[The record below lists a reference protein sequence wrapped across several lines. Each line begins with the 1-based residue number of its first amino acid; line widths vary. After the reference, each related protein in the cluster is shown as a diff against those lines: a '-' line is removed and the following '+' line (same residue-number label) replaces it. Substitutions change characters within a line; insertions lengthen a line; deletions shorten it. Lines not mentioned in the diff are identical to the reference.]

1 MCSSCLLVSLYLLH
15 CANQGWLRVPTA
27 YLHICGRC
35 DICSEVELMSYAA
48 SRALGQSISETGWG
62 QVSLMELPRWVNARG
77 CSLPPRG
84 AAHGAKGHPLAA
96 PTVADLLLCVQF
108 MEKAPHMDDGPLLG
122 LDPWRS
128 GPGCQRPSIYRIGW
142 QLLEGALWIN
152 GPCLSEPPRTL
163 LEPFL
168 LRLVSASL
176 HTLRAHLICMVLNCP
191 HALSSFAQ

>member
-1 MCSSCLLVSLYLLH
+1 
-15 CANQGWLRVPTA
+15 
-27 YLHICGRC
+27 
-35 DICSEVELMSYAA
+35 
-48 SRALGQSISETGWG
+48 
-62 QVSLMELPRWVNARG
+62 MELPRWVNARG

-84 AAHGAKGHPLAA
+84 AAHGAKGHLLAA

-108 MEKAPHMDDGPLLG
+108 LERAPRMDDGPLLG

-152 GPCLSEPPRTL
+152 DPCLSEPPRTL

-176 HTLRAHLICMVLNCP
+176 HIARTFYLYGLK
-191 HALSSFAQ
+191 LSSCIVFICATKSQEGIFLIKLCAYINSYVVLTLPLFVVSSHFTFCSYNVLDLQAQHLSKPSHGQLLCKVKM